1 MPAVTPERP
10 RKRILQTAFIVK
22 DVYESIHAFLDLYE
36 IGPWFVFEH
45 YPMQK
50 LRYRDAPAA
59 MDMTI
64 AAAFS
69 GSMMFELI
77 QQNDDQP
84 SAYQDVVAQRGYGFH
99 HLAIP
104 SYDYDKDLAN
114 YRKLGFAIA
123 NEVSAPSDHGG
134 GRAAYV
140 DTTARLPGM
149 IELMEIVP
157 QLTTALAELQA
168 AAVDWNG
175 TDPIR
180 LHKFR

>member
-1 MPAVTPERP
+1 VSAAQP
-10 RKRILQTAFIVK
+10 RKRILQTSFVVK
-22 DVYESIHAFLDLYE
+22 DVYESAQAFLDLYE

-45 YPMQK
+45 YPMPQ
-50 LRYRDAPAA
+50 LQYRDSPTT
-59 MDMTI
+59 MDFTI

-69 GSMMFELI
+69 GAMMFELI
-77 QQNDDQP
+77 QQNDDRP
-84 SAYQDVVAQRGYGFH
+84 SAYKDVVDARGYGFH

-104 SYDYDKDLAN
+104 SYDYDKDLAR

-123 NEVSAPSDHGG
+123 NEGTAPADHGG

-157 QLTTALAELQA
+157 ELTAALSELEA
-168 AAVDWNG
+168 AAANWDG
-175 TDPIR
+175 TDPVR
-180 LHKFR
+180 VHKFR